1 MGATPE
7 QIQRRYNDRKIS
19 HRAQI
24 VEKENPDLSNQETW
38 KKSLGV
44 MKHYR
49 AFLLFFQKELEI
61 KGIDTV
67 INEYL
72 FAGDE
77 KAEDMLVRLHEAFL
91 HPLIHFGFGIEFQ
104 QPAILAEGLAQA
116 AVHATTIG
124 NLLLPAEILAKKT
137 GATRMKKTIVQLLD
151 ECQADDKLK
160 NAPHW
165 SDDNKVYDG
174 ILERAPDKMM
184 RIASQVV
191 VGEDEIEEK
200 TAEMINAASM
210 YILFSFL
217 YRMPSSTNPAIVYF
231 TAAA

>member
-1 MGATPE
+1 MGATSE
-7 QIQRRYNDRKIS
+7 QIQRRYNDRKTS
-19 HRAQI
+19 HRAQV

-38 KKSLGV
+38 KKCLGI

-61 KGIDTV
+61 KSVDTV

-116 AVHATTIG
+116 AVHSTTIG
-124 NLLLPAEILAKKT
+124 SFLLPAEMFSKKT

-151 ECQADDKLK
+151 ECQTGNKLK

-165 SDDNKVYDG
+165 SDDNKFYDG
-174 ILERAPDKMM
+174 ILERAPDEMM

-200 TAEMINAASM
+200 TAEMMNAASM
-210 YILFSFL
+210 YILSLWL
-217 YRMPSSTNPAIVYF
+217 YKMP
-231 TAAA
+231 